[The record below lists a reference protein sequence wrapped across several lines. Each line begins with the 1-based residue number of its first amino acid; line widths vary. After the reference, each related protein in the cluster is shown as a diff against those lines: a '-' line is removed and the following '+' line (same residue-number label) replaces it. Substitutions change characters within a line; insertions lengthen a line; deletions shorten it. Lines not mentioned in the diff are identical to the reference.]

1 MSSYHTIFEIGKAL
15 IAETDIGKLLPLA
28 MDKVIAQTQAERGM
42 ITVLGDEG
50 ELLFEAARHLSKT
63 DIEKP
68 EFEISRT
75 IIQSVQQ
82 SGQPVVIQNAS
93 DDPMF
98 KTSASVGRLRLLSVA
113 CAPLRVNG
121 EIFGV
126 IYIDN
131 RDLTAAFDEETG
143 KLLSEFAALIAAAV
157 KNALE
162 RRRLV
167 ERQNQLQAAL
177 AERQGY
183 GAIIGR
189 SAVMLEAFKR
199 MDKVAATDATV
210 LITGETGT
218 GKELVARALHH
229 KSVRCDHEF
238 VALNCSALPEN
249 LVESELFGHVKG
261 AFTGADRRR
270 RGWFEIANHGT
281 IFLDEIGEMSL
292 AAQAKLLRLLQSG
305 EFMPLGSEKIHQV
318 DVRLLAATNH
328 DLQALIAQGKFRE
341 DLFYRL
347 RVIEIKLP
355 PLRQRDGDILLIAQ
369 HFLVRFAKQ
378 FHKPVTGFGLDA
390 RELLLRY
397 HFPGNVRELENI
409 IQSAV
414 VLSEGH
420 EIQAEDLP
428 LSLHSI
434 LTPLHPEASGA
445 NFNLAKQKWEDGFFR
460 ERLKETR
467 GNISAAARSAGMHK
481 KTLIQKLKQYDIKR
495 EEFL

>member
-1 MSSYHTIFEIGKAL
+1 MSSYRTIFEIGKAL
-15 IAETDIGKLLPLA
+15 IAETDLSKLLPLA
-28 MDKVIAQTQAERGM
+28 MDKVIEQTQAERGM

-50 ELLFEAARHLSKT
+50 ELLFETARHLSKT

-82 SGQPVVIQNAS
+82 SGQHTVIQNAF
-93 DDPMF
+93 DDPRF
-98 KTSASVGRLRLLSVA
+98 KASASVGRLRLLSVA

-126 IYIDN
+126 VYIDN

-143 KLLSEFAALIAAAV
+143 NLLSEFAALIAAAV
-157 KNALE
+157 KNALD

-189 SAVMLEAFKR
+189 SAAMSEVFKR
-199 MDKVAATDATV
+199 IDKVAATDATV
-210 LITGETGT
+210 LLTGETGT
-218 GKELVARALHH
+218 GKELVARALHR
-229 KSVRCDHEF
+229 KSARRDHEF
-238 VALNCSALPEN
+238 VALNSSALPEN
-249 LVESELFGHVKG
+249 LLESELFGHEKG

-292 AAQAKLLRLLQSG
+292 AMQAKLLRLLQSG
-305 EFMPLGSEKIHQV
+305 EFMPLGAEKVHQA
-318 DVRLLAATNH
+318 DVRLIAATNS
-328 DLQALIAQGKFRE
+328 DLQARIAQGKFRA

-347 RVIEIKLP
+347 RVIEMMLP
-355 PLRQRDGDILLIAQ
+355 PLRQREGDILLIAQ
-369 HFLVRFAKQ
+369 YFLARFAKQ
-378 FHKPVTGFGLDA
+378 FHKPITRFSPES
-390 RELLLRY
+390 RELLWRY
-397 HFPGNVRELENI
+397 PFPGNVRELENI

-414 VLSEGH
+414 VLSEGR
-420 EIQAEDLP
+420 EIQADDLP
-428 LSLHSI
+428 ISLYPTPS
-434 LTPLHPEASGA
+434 PLHPETAGA
-445 NFNLAKQKWEDGFFR
+445 NFNLAKQKWEDDFFR
-460 ERLKETR
+460 ERLKEMR
-467 GNISAAARSAGMHK
+467 GNVSAAARSAGMHK
-481 KTLIQKLKQYDIKR
+481 KTLIQKLKQYGIRR